1 MNSNWSPPTRYFV
14 LGIILVFLAFVCWEI
29 REIFKPL
36 TIAAIIAYIF
46 YPVTE
51 TLHKHTR
58 IPRKVVSNLVYFL
71 SLALIIAIPVLF
83 APTLFAESKE
93 VGTALL
99 TKLDEIGLFLNQ
111 PVSFAGLALH
121 FDTLV
126 PNIKTSLENLL
137 GSLPANMMKVLA
149 TTSRGSLWFL
159 VVVISV
165 YYFMTDW
172 EKIREGIIHLA
183 PAEYQHDMRRLY
195 LEIKTVWMSYLRGQL
210 TLMAIVGVVFS
221 IVWSVIGLPGALLL
235 GVIGGL
241 FSIIP
246 DVGPF
251 AATILALIVALLEGS
266 NASWMPANHFLFG
279 LVVIGLY
286 VLLINIKNIWLRPL
300 ILGRSVHMHEGLV
313 FVAIIAA
320 VVFTGITGAFI
331 VIPVL
336 ASLAVVGKY
345 LRARLLGLPAFAEEE
360 PAADSEPQT
369 ASDSNPK
376 TKKASAKKR
385 KSA

>member
-1 MNSNWSPPTRYFV
+1 MNTNWSPATRYFV
-14 LGIILVFLAFVCWEI
+14 LGIILVILAFVCWEI

-36 TIAAIIAYIF
+36 IIAAIIAYVF
-46 YPVTE
+46 YPVTDA
-51 TLHKHTR
+51 LHRRTR

-71 SLALIIAIPVLF
+71 SIALIIAIPVIF
-83 APTLFAESKE
+83 APTLFLELKE

-99 TKLDEIGLFLNQ
+99 TKLDEIGLLLNQ
-111 PVSFAGLALH
+111 PVSVAGLTLH
-121 FDTLV
+121 LDTLV

-137 GSLPANMMKVLA
+137 ASLPANVMKVIA
-149 TTSRGSLWFL
+149 STSRGSLWFL
-159 VVVISV
+159 VIVISV

-172 EKIREGIIHLA
+172 EKMRESLIHFA
-183 PAEYQHDMRRLY
+183 PAEYQHDLRRLY
-195 LEIKTVWMSYLRGQL
+195 LGIKKVWMAYLRGQL

-241 FSIIP
+241 FSIVP

-251 AATILALIVALLEGS
+251 AATVLALIVALLEGS
-266 NASWMPANHFLFG
+266 SASWMPANHFLFG

-286 VLLINIKNIWLRPL
+286 AVLINIKNIWLRPL

-336 ASLAVVGKY
+336 ASLSVVGKY
-345 LRARLLGLPAFAEEE
+345 LRAKLLGLPPFAEEATE
-360 PAADSEPQT
+360 FKPQPAPPTPMPEIEKPPIPD
-369 ASDSNPK
+369 
-376 TKKASAKKR
+376 
-385 KSA
+385 